1 MSASLDPAR
10 RRFEALARGPDD
22 ALDLEEAAI
31 LIAAEE
37 YPELD
42 VEAVRG
48 ELDELGEAARER
60 LPEPSALGDC
70 VAEFNR
76 FLFREQGFCGA
87 DEYYDPRN
95 SYLNEVLS
103 RRRGIPIT
111 LSLVYMGV
119 GRRAGLDAR
128 GISFPGHFLVRC
140 KGPESG
146 PGKRPGG
153 PDADDCIV
161 DAFHGRTLSQ
171 EDCEARLG
179 DALGVGAVF
188 DPAVH
193 LRDAA
198 PREILV
204 RMLSNLQRIFAESGD
219 FERLLSCCDR
229 ILLLTPEEPQALRE
243 RSMVYERLGWLAP
256 AIADLE
262 TSLALLPEG
271 EIARSV
277 RARRDA
283 LRSQRGP
290 LH

>member
-1 MSASLDPAR
+1 MSGSLEQAR
-10 RRFEALARGPDD
+10 RRFEALASRPDE
-22 ALDLEEAAI
+22 ALDLEEGAI

-42 VEAVRG
+42 VEAVRR
-48 ELDELGEAARER
+48 ELDALGEAARQR
-60 LPEPSALGDC
+60 LTDPASHGEK
-70 VAEFNR
+70 VASLNR
-76 FLFREQGFCGA
+76 FLFREVGFAGA
-87 DEYYDPRN
+87 EEYYDPRN
-95 SYLNEVLS
+95 SYLNEVIS
-103 RRRGIPIT
+103 RRRGIPIS

-119 GRRAGLDAR
+119 GRRAGLDSR

-140 KGPESG
+140 PGP
-146 PGKRPGG
+146 
-153 PDADDCIV
+153 DDCIV
-161 DAFHGRTLSQ
+161 DAFHGRTLTR
-171 EDCEARLG
+171 EDCEARLSG
-179 DALGVGAVF
+179 ALGAGVVF

-193 LRDAA
+193 LRDAT

-229 ILLLTPEEPQALRE
+229 ILLLTPDEPQALRE

-262 TSLALLPEG
+262 SVLALVPEG
-271 EIARSV
+271 ELSRTV